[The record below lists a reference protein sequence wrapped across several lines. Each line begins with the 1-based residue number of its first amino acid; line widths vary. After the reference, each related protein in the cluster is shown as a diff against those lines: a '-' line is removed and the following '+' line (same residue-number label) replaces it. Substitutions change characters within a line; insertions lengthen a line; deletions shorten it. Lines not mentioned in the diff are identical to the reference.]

1 MIIYKSGSE
10 LTLFSTE
17 EAMLEYIEAIDVEE
31 QPPKVIVS
39 NGEVL
44 KLTVTVFD
52 SIRIERKDPTEYS
65 QMRFRKLLRKFVARI
80 LRSGVRSAF
89 TKDDELVARIA
100 EKFYT
105 E

>member
-1 MIIYKSGSE
+1 
-10 LTLFSTE
+10 
-17 EAMLEYIEAIDVEE
+17 MLEYIEAIDVEE
-31 QPPKVIVS
+31 QPPEVIVS

-52 SIRIERKDPTEYS
+52 SIRIERKAPTEYS

-80 LRSGVRSAF
+80 LRSGVRSAI